1 VISSP
6 KLADEKG
13 IEDNSGGV
21 VCVCVR
27 APRIKR
33 SRKSRRSRKRRR
45 RRRRRRR
52 KVYSRLTQ

>member
-52 KVYSRLTQ
+52 KVY